1 MSELFKLVDEY
12 MALHPDAEN
21 PLNYF
26 NALGDEELI
35 NALKNANG
43 KVLDFVPAK
52 LPNIID
58 GGRLA

>member
-12 MALHPDAEN
+12 IALHPDAEN

-26 NALGDEELI
+26 TALGADELI
-35 NALKNANG
+35 KALKNANG
-43 KVLDFVPAK
+43 KVLDFIPAK
-52 LPNIID
+52 LPPIID

>member
-1 MSELFKLVDEY
+1 MKELTELVKEY

-26 NALGDEELI
+26 NALGADVLI

-43 KVLDFVPAK
+43 KILDFIPAK
-52 LPNIID
+52 LPQVID